1 MHKPP
6 ALLLSSKPLLGRTK
20 SRMVR
25 LCFVLFLCLGLG
37 GLSSCGSPSE
47 GGFGVRLQGLDAA
60 ILARMRFLD
69 IAIFPASKVACNQVN
84 ATNYTKSG
92 AFAADHLGEFPVRFE
107 GTERRAIINELP
119 EGNDLVLY
127 FLGLESVGEE
137 KKALA
142 QGCASGITLKKAEIT
157 VVNVTMNAL

>member
-1 MHKPP
+1 MHKLHSPLP
-6 ALLLSSKPLLGRTK
+6 CSKSDLGRTK
-20 SRMVR
+20 NSFVR
-25 LCFVLFLCLGLG
+25 ICSMLLLCLVLG
-37 GLSSCGSPSE
+37 AISSCGSPSE

-60 ILARMRFLD
+60 VLARMRFLD

-92 AFAADHLGEFPVRFE
+92 AFAADHLGEFPVRFD

-142 QGCASGITLKKAEIT
+142 QGCTSGITLKKAEIT